1 MNVNDKKYIYTLI
14 NQERA
19 VLTTETSLGAQERP
33 VSHGNITQGLNEE
46 LKQMNEFAQYNC
58 IITDT
63 F

>member
-1 MNVNDKKYIYTLI
+1 MYTLI